1 MSFTCFLL
9 SSLLL
14 IPGIPIINDW
24 QLWYWQISFCFGLV
38 PCIIHLSFQSYCAFV
53 YCHEVLVIWCNL
65 LSTWVAKLNE
75 QFTCCIWH
83 NSDVAVKIILVLQS
97 KLLSLPYLC
106 LPVLMRKTHNEE
118 TPPQAPSSHPF
129 FLSCLFFLVL
139 ALCSCFWCCST
150 SPGLRQVPSESM
162 SCVPFQCYF
171 HFNTNTFSFTDCALS
186 SLYLRFPLLPEEVNE
201 RNILKSVPSGSFPK
215 APGHSQSPTWISSGN
230 SQDLEEERPLSYP
243 ATLWKAGE

>member
-1 MSFTCFLL
+1 MRC
-9 SSLLL
+9 SLV
-14 IPGIPIINDW
+14 
-24 QLWYWQISFCFGLV
+24 S
-38 PCIIHLSFQSYCAFV
+38 
-53 YCHEVLVIWCNL
+53 WCDL

-201 RNILKSVPSGSFPK
+201 RNISESMPSGSFPK

-230 SQDLEEERPLSYP
+230 SLKIWRKRDHLVIQQLSERQVNKCLKCVWQSERRADQWDYRLFYI
-243 ATLWKAGE
+243 AKSCWQTWRTWGWGSF